1 MPMPKGANISR
12 GLAIVADLKAIRASD
27 ILAMMWLVVCT
38 QTLLQLL
45 PSEGCD
51 RFYLLITCYL

>member
-1 MPMPKGANISR
+1 MPMRKGANMSR

-38 QTLLQLL
+38 QTLFQLL

-51 RFYLLITCYL
+51 CFYLLSICHL